1 MSRQS
6 GPNTGFEFGWRYE
19 RIKLLEHHKRLNI
32 LKADGSSVFCFMFSL
47 DKHAFFKGDFYFYV
61 QHSLSTDFR
70 IRIIPFLVKFFIFNC
85 F

>member
-32 LKADGSSVFCFMFSL
+32 LKADGSSVFCFMLSL
-47 DKHAFFKGDFYFYV
+47 DKHTFF
-61 QHSLSTDFR
+61 QRRLLLLCTT
-70 IRIIPFLVKFFIFNC
+70 FFEYGL
-85 F
+85 